1 VVEEKDTHKVLGIY
15 LTSLFICYLCSSTHL
30 TSWLV
35 HVELQQ
41 SNLARD
47 AHTVKDA
54 VPMPVVPYNNAR
66 HGGEDLLFASST
78 FTTNFIGQHQL
89 VNFLTWQKELLKEF
103 KHESICGIGA
113 SVQKYHKL

>member
-1 VVEEKDTHKVLGIY
+1 VVEEKDRLDTHKVLGIY

-54 VPMPVVPYNNAR
+54 VPMPVVPYNK
-66 HGGEDLLFASST
+66 FYWPPST
-78 FTTNFIGQHQL
+78 CQFPNLAERVIERIQ
-89 VNFLTWQKELLKEF
+89 
-103 KHESICGIGA
+103 A
-113 SVQKYHKL
+113 